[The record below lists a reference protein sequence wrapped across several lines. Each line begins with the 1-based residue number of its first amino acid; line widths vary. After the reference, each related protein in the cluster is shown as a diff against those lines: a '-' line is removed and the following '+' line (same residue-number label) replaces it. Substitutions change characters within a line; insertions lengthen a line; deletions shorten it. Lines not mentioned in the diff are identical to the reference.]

1 MVKGI
6 VTFILTSFLIG
17 NVVAWFSGA
26 APIEFK
32 EIAFNENQSEQ
43 FSFLSNELKSAPQDV
58 DLLIELGQLLSNHN
72 RIDEADA
79 ILSKAVLLAPEN
91 PLAKAIHASNE
102 GKQAGAMFDPLMG
115 LYKLAKLKAAMTD
128 LNEAALA
135 APNDFNV
142 RLVRLLTFAFVG
154 EISGH
159 YETVFEDESWFTE
172 IFSNDM
178 SVPSQVKQLVY
189 VAMAHIYRNEDK
201 DKSMQYITLSNGIGP
216 CPNTFEASCAQLG
229 IQSLAGN
236 E

>member
-6 VTFILTSFLIG
+6 MTFILTSFLIG
-17 NVVAWFSGA
+17 NVVAWFTGA

-32 EIAFNENQSEQ
+32 EIAFNEQQSQ
-43 FSFLSNELKSAPQDV
+43 QYAFLSNELKSAPNDI

-72 RIDEADA
+72 RIDEANT
-79 ILSKAVLLAPEN
+79 LLTQAVALAPNN
-91 PLAKAIHASNE
+91 PLANAIYASNR

-115 LYKLAKLKAAMTD
+115 LYKLGKLKAAMSD
-128 LNEAALA
+128 LNDAALA

-154 EISGH
+154 EIGGH
-159 YETVFEDESWFTE
+159 YETVFDDESWFTG
-172 IFSNDM
+172 IFSNDV

-189 VAMAHIYRNEDK
+189 VAMAHVYRNADQ
-201 DKSMQYITLSNGIGP
+201 DKSIQYITLTNGIGP